1 VKLWQKLCSIE
12 FSDSEKDRISSCLRD
27 SQSRQQQVLTGSAP
41 GIHDNDFWRGAQRSF
56 RVKGFRDGHLGAI
69 QKVIERALAAAK
81 IHSSLD
87 PHGDWPHIWPLY
99 QRTVR
104 FYIQD
109 EAPSLAELLKRE
121 EFQSGPGSVTDQI
134 LRSILKGFP
143 LYKATAEQVRQLYE
157 LWGLER
163 TSRVDEI
170 LSSNWVEA
178 DAVRRMVDE
187 GVRAV
192 RSEMS
197 SSLASTRTDTQRR
210 IDDQATEIRLLKG
223 VTTGLRRELDDAIS
237 QLTDRISVG
246 AVAKVV
252 GLGPAWSP
260 AHGDR
265 RRKSAVP
272 QVNPTVVDTVHARI
286 ESLGRQ
292 VKELRLRMEEREEG
306 SRTAGASRS
315 SQPEMT
321 TALKAINKWS
331 EGLRQAGISG
341 NTVTAGRIL
350 VEVIRRSRVILTDK
364 PGLMTSLVGA
374 LPQGECRTLVASPL
388 WLTELDWKEGLAFIS
403 EDVGIPRVLLITDFD
418 VALQETS
425 LVPPLIAWA
434 LAVSPTCANRVVLV
448 PTDSELSSVSP
459 RILELA
465 TVLTQNAPYIQDL
478 TRLCAAIT
486 HSSPTLED
494 TQSGAS
500 FLGYLRSKNAASD
513 TQLVKYARNYGVS
526 LPSRVVEN
534 FISLDDGLLA
544 LLGARDARYV
554 AQEAALMPWVER
566 ARGEAVSRIL
576 REALQVLRVE

>member
-1 VKLWQKLCSIE
+1 MNLWQKLCSIE
-12 FSDSEKDRISSCLRD
+12 FSDSEKDRIGSCLRN
-27 SQSRQQQVLTGSAP
+27 SQSQQSQVLTGSAP
-41 GIHDNDFWRGAQRSF
+41 GIHDNDFWRGVQRSF
-56 RVKGFRDGHLGAI
+56 RIKGFRDGHLGAI

-81 IHSSLD
+81 SHSSLD

-99 QRTVR
+99 RRSVR
-104 FYIQD
+104 FYIQG
-109 EAPSLAELLKRE
+109 EAPSLDELLKRE
-121 EFQSGPGSVTDQI
+121 EFQSGPGSITEQI

-143 LYKATAEQVRQLYE
+143 LYTATTEQVRQLYA

-163 TSRVDEI
+163 TSRIDEI
-170 LSSNWVEA
+170 LSSNWVEV

-197 SSLASTRTDTQRR
+197 SSLASTRTDAQRR
-210 IDDQATEIRLLKG
+210 IDDQATEIRLLKS
-223 VTTGLRRELDDAIS
+223 VTMGLRRELDDAVS

-252 GLGPAWSP
+252 GSGSSWSP

-265 RRKSAVP
+265 RRKPVVS
-272 QVNPTVVDTVHARI
+272 QVNQAVVETVQARI
-286 ESLGRQ
+286 ENLGRQ
-292 VKELRLRMEEREEG
+292 VKELRLRIEEREERN
-306 SRTAGASRS
+306 RTVGASRS

-321 TALKAINKWS
+321 TALKVINKWS
-331 EGLRQAGISG
+331 EGVRQTGISG
-341 NTVTAGRIL
+341 NIVTASQIL
-350 VEVIRRSRVILTDK
+350 LEIVRRSRVILTDK
-364 PGLMTSLVGA
+364 PVLMTSLVSA

-418 VALQETS
+418 VALQETC

-434 LAVSPTCANRVVLV
+434 LAASPTCANRVVLV

-465 TVLTQNAPYIQDL
+465 TVLTLNAPYIQDF
-478 TRLCAAIT
+478 TRLSAAIT
-486 HSSPTLED
+486 HSSPALED
-494 TQSGAS
+494 MRSS
-500 FLGYLRSKNAASD
+500 VNVLGYLRSKNAASD
-513 TQLVKYARNYGVS
+513 EQLSKYTRKYGVS
-526 LPSRVVEN
+526 LPPRVVEN
-534 FISLDDGLLA
+534 FISLDDGLLT

-566 ARGEAVSRIL
+566 ARGDAVSRIL